1 MAEVEERIARLQ
13 HLLAAPGETE
23 CDSAVLTST
32 LRNLEQLR
40 AEMSASPVE
49 ASR

>member
-13 HLLAAPGETE
+13 YLLSTHENVE
-23 CDSAVLTST
+23 CDRAVLTHT

-40 AEMSASPVE
+40 AEMLSASV
-49 ASR
+49 AHA